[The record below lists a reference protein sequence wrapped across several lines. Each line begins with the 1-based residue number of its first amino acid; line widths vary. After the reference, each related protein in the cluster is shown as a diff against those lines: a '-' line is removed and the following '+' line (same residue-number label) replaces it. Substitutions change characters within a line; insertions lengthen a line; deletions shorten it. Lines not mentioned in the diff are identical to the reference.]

1 MNTDTD
7 HYKSGQTATIDIGV
21 LDEVGMPVCDA
32 TLQLRVKNSELSLDE
47 SIDVT
52 RNTDICET
60 FESSN
65 IIPDY
70 TASYMFPE
78 SGVYELTLTA
88 NNGAG
93 DKVMTRFINVT
104 QVISP
109 AAITRRQATR
119 LYPFGGA
126 PAAFDVYFDL
136 PFTGTVVEKV
146 PADFEI
152 TAISGE
158 GVLADA
164 KEDEDFK
171 TITWS
176 DVTALA
182 GETQT
187 FSYTYDA
194 PDVSPMFYRV

>member
-52 RNTDICET
+52 RNTEICET

-65 IIPDY
+65 ILPDY
-70 TASYMFPE
+70 TANYLFSEP
-78 SGVYELTLTA
+78 GVYELTLTA
-88 NNGAG
+88 DNGAG
-93 DKVMTRFINVT
+93 EKVMTQFINVT
-104 QVISP
+104 QIITP
-109 AAITRRQATR
+109 AAITRRTATR
-119 LYPFGGA
+119 LYPF
-126 PAAFDVYFDL
+126 DVYFHL
-136 PFTGTVVEKV
+136 GFSGSIVEKV
-146 PADFEI
+146 PVDFEI
-152 TAISGE
+152 SAISGD

-164 KEDEDFK
+164 KEGENFK

-176 DVTALA
+176 DISAVAD
-182 GETQT
+182 ETQT
-187 FSYTYDA
+187 FTYTYDA
-194 PDVSPMFYRV
+194 PDVSPMFYKL